1 MRRAEYDRS
10 RRWRR
15 LKTFIGVFGAAF
27 AVTLALVVGYRLSA
41 EALGVLAGAV
51 CGVAAAIPT
60 SLIVVA
66 VTRRR
71 DGSQPA
77 HCRNVRQQGP
87 NTRSYPPVIVVS
99 PHGAPQGGCFTGH
112 GAPPSLSAP
121 IERDFRVVGGAA
133 IDGEGM

>member
-10 RRWRR
+10 RRWGR

-41 EALGVLAGAV
+41 GALGVLAGAV

-60 SLIVVA
+60 SVIVVA

-77 HCRNVRQQGP
+77 HYRNVPQQGL
-87 NTRSYPPVIVVS
+87 NDGSYSPVIVVS
-99 PHGAPQGGCFTGH
+99 PHGAHQGGYFTGY